1 MGWPAAAPAVSVAP
15 MLSRITQA
23 LVVGAERSTNVG
35 DEIAL
40 GSTNYRLPELD
51 AGERLLTHAAA
62 AALSTLA
69 LTPAARPRLQ
79 FAPPLDA
86 DPRLE
91 LGTQAGYLLQRMLT
105 NDEGALLQE
114 ALTQIGLRGKRVP
127 LRLLPG
133 LLQSLDAPAR
143 RSWLASIRCSGV
155 QWLAAQNPDW
165 RWALGEHRDAMQAF
179 ELEVGAARHAGFL
192 QLRRDDAAGARELLI
207 ARFKSEPAEERATL
221 LGMLELGLSLA
232 DEAVLETA
240 LDDRAKTVRQT
251 AASLLSRLVGSALA
265 ARLQARALALIRME
279 RVLLRKTLRVDL
291 PADPDK
297 QDERDGIDVK
307 AAIPGLHNVGP
318 RQLHLAQLVAAV
330 PPKQWAGQL
339 NLELAELIKQC
350 AAHEFAQPLCAGLAL
365 GATRHTCFDTLR
377 LLSVLSEQK
386 ATHAIY
392 QQLIEPRLP
401 ELPDFAEF
409 VAQRL
414 RASGSINMSLLAALP
429 APWPDTVSQPV
440 MQWARDTRR
449 LEEMGKDYSHYEYVA
464 LLKLAALRVAPAA
477 HWLKGWP
484 MPDPDTLSSSRQRAA
499 EAIDGLLSTLQ
510 SRIEFL
516 AALELP

>member
-1 MGWPAAAPAVSVAP
+1 

-23 LVVGAERSTNVG
+23 LVVGAERSANVG
-35 DEIAL
+35 DEITL

-69 LTPAARPRLQ
+69 MTPAARPRLQ

-86 DPRLE
+86 DPRVE
-91 LGTQAGYLLQRMLT
+91 LGTQASYLLQRMLT

-114 ALTQIGLRGKRVP
+114 ALTQVGLRGKRVP

-133 LLQSLDAPAR
+133 LLRALDAPAR
-143 RSWLASIRCSGV
+143 RHWLASIRCSGV
-155 QWLAAQNPDW
+155 QWLAVQNADW

-192 QLRRDDAAGARELLI
+192 QLRRDDAGSARELLI

-221 LGMLELGLSLA
+221 LGMLEQGLSLA
-232 DEAVLETA
+232 DEAFLETA

-251 AASLLSRLVGSALA
+251 AANLLSRLAGSALA
-265 ARLQARALALIRME
+265 TRLHARALPLIRME
-279 RVLLRKTLRVDL
+279 RALLRKTLRVDL

-297 QDERDGIDVK
+297 QDERDGIDGK
-307 AAIPGLHNVGP
+307 AFIPGLHNVGP
-318 RQLHLAQLVAAV
+318 RQMHLAQLIAAV
-330 PPKQWAGQL
+330 PPKQWAARL
-339 NLELAELIKQC
+339 NLELADLIKQY

-365 GATRHTCFDTLR
+365 GATRHACFDALR
-377 LLSVLSEQK
+377 ALTVLGEQK
-386 ATHAIY
+386 SMHALY
-392 QQLIEPRLP
+392 QQLVEPRLP

-414 RASGSINMSLLAALP
+414 RATGSIDMSLLAALP
-429 APWPDTVSQPV
+429 APWSDSVSQPV
-440 MQWARDTRR
+440 MQWARDAGRMD
-449 LEEMGKDYSHYEYVA
+449 EMSKDYSHYEYVA

-484 MPDPDTLSSSRQRAA
+484 MSDLTTLTPSRQRAA

-510 SRIEFL
+510 ARIEFL